1 MRPLIN
7 QQFLP
12 IKSPVT
18 KENIPPP
25 AKAVVDKDLIDPFYN
40 PSGLVSTY
48 QCPMVNCANNRRK
61 FSFIEDNFLFMGL
74 RQQGCWKNLES
85 IRDSWLPR
93 KSINELKHRIK
104 NLTCRRA
111 PDNLIKRL
119 KREYNLPLRQGW
131 LSRDIA
137 YGAKAIKR

>member
-1 MRPLIN
+1 
-7 QQFLP
+7 
-12 IKSPVT
+12 
-18 KENIPPP
+18 
-25 AKAVVDKDLIDPFYN
+25 
-40 PSGLVSTY
+40 
-48 QCPMVNCANNRRK
+48 
-61 FSFIEDNFLFMGL
+61 MGL

-119 KREYNLPLRQGW
+119 KQEYNLPLRQGW
-131 LSRDIA
+131 LTRDIA
-137 YGAKAIKR
+137 YGAKNEDDEEVLSKEPLFFNEMYLLAKGVKWFGTGDLMNEIIEIQKPSLKSEDQNLKKLVNSP